1 MNFLIK
7 TLGCRVNQAESRE
20 IVGGLKSRDWRE
32 GEPPELVILNTCCVT
47 VKAEKETRQTA
58 RALKRKY
65 PKSLLVVTGCAV
77 DYWKMKGEFPDLDV
91 DLFVENKK
99 KMKIPHLPKV
109 LTASNLRGWTL
120 PTPRVFVKIQDGCNR
135 FCSYCIVP
143 YLRGRS
149 RSKKPEGIIKEIEKL
164 EKAGTK
170 EVILCGINLADYK
183 PSLAFLLKK
192 VLKETKIPRIRLGS
206 ISLSVFRNDFIS
218 LWSDSR
224 LCPHFHIPL
233 QSGCNQTLKR
243 MKRGYTFEEYKKVV
257 EALLQRITG
266 VNITT
271 DFMVGFPGE
280 SGEEFEESLENLK
293 SLRLGKI
300 HVFRYS
306 KREGTRA
313 AEMENQVPESVKK
326 ERAEKIREL
335 SRRMGEEF
343 AKKFIGKKLRV
354 LFEQEKEGFFGGLS
368 GNYIRVRA
376 KGKSLMDK
384 IKEVKIKAQ
393 KPGVLYG
400 TS

>member
-20 IVGGLKSRDWRE
+20 IAGGLKSRGWRE
-32 GEPPELVILNTCCVT
+32 AEPPELVILNTCCVT

-65 PKSLLVVTGCAV
+65 PKSLLIVTGCAV
-77 DYWKMKGEFPDLDV
+77 DYWKMKGKLPDLET
-91 DLFVENKK
+91 DLFLENKR
-99 KMKIPHLPKV
+99 KMAIAFH
-109 LTASNLRGWTL
+109 LRGGTGR
-120 PTPRVFVKIQDGCNR
+120 TPRVFIKIQDGCNR

-206 ISLSVFRNDFIS
+206 INLSVFRNDFIS

-233 QSGCNQTLKR
+233 QSGCNQTLER

-271 DFMVGFPGE
+271 DFMVGFPE
-280 SGEEFEESLENLK
+280 ETGEEFEESLENLK

-335 SRRMGEEF
+335 GRRMGEEF

-384 IKEVKIKAQ
+384 IKEVKIKVQ